1 MRTSARRLVEA
12 GPRTI
17 TGEQVSV
24 ARRLLGWS
32 LMRLSSRCGVSDV
45 TIQNFEMGR
54 IRRPTPDVEAIRRAL
69 ELGGVEFT
77 LEQPGVRLRKSE
89 K

>member
-1 MRTSARRLVEA
+1 M
-12 GPRTI
+12 I

-32 LMRLSSRCGVSDV
+32 LMRLSNVCGVSDV

-54 IRRPTPDVEAIRRAL
+54 DRRPTTADVEVIQRAL
-69 ELGGVEFT
+69 ESGGVEFT
-77 LEQPGVRLRKSE
+77 QEQPGVRLRKSG